1 MARMSGSDFAEKW
14 GRRLSGATEDIRRG
28 VEAVTESPGAKAA
41 SKKAKWVAKMTDAAV
56 QDKWAKNVSA
66 VTVDEWKRKTLE
78 VGIGRVSA
86 GVSAATSKMAKFGE
100 QLLSYQENNL
110 PKIRSMPDVTLADS
124 KARMDAWFDIMSKF
138 KPTK

>member
-1 MARMSGSDFAEKW
+1 MARMSGNDFAEKW
-14 GRRLSGATEDIRRG
+14 GRRLSGATEDIRKG
-28 VEAVTESPGAKAA
+28 VENVTEAPGAKAA

-86 GVSAATSKMAKFGE
+86 GVSAATSKMSKFGE

-110 PKIRSMPDVTLADS
+110 PKIRSMPDVTLSDS

-138 KPTK
+138 KPAK